1 MPIPYLPTD
10 RLYKAAAIGGL
21 ALAVAMAT
29 LAYQSQASIEES
41 LGARNE
47 ELVSL
52 ATELRLLNEDV
63 DRALARK
70 DTSAVNGLRERRRDV
85 ALRSAALKGKLG
97 TLSRSL
103 DSSKRNV
110 LRFGVLGA
118 IGMVIAIVGIAS
130 WWRIEHSKRTPAGP
144 GATV

>member
-85 ALRSAALKGKLG
+85 ALQSAALKGKLG

-118 IGMVIAIVGIAS
+118 IGLVIAIVGVVS

-144 GATV
+144 EATV